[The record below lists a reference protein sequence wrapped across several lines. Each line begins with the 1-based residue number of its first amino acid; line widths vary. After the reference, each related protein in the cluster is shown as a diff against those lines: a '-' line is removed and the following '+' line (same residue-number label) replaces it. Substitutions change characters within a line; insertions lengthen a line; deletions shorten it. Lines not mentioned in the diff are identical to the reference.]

1 MGETVKRIAACVA
14 LVACLCCER
23 SANPATRTAAS
34 STASSTEASAQVAA
48 PLATPPVS
56 DALEDA
62 ALPEFQIVAADSSEG
77 DWYLDTSDLQSK
89 STEFFVG
96 SHVRHPSGLMVIWF
110 DTAVRATEE
119 HPVGRA
125 HADSVVVGDMRHL
138 EYLGRF
144 CVHND
149 GLLVDRVVGLVTDAD
164 TTARP
169 RLAWRFNAQ
178 TFRIDRYP
186 VDSVRCIVNEPMD
199 EVD

>member
-1 MGETVKRIAACVA
+1 MA
-14 LVACLCCER
+14 
-23 SANPATRTAAS
+23 
-34 STASSTEASAQVAA
+34 
-48 PLATPPVS
+48 
-56 DALEDA
+56 DAELS
-62 ALPEFQIVAADSSEG
+62 EFQIVAPDSSEG
-77 DWYLDTSDLQSK
+77 DWYLDTTDLQSVP
-89 STEFFVG
+89 TEFFVG
-96 SHVRHPSGLMVIWF
+96 AHLRHPSGVMVIWF
-110 DTAVRATEE
+110 DTAVRATED

-125 HADSVVVGDMRHL
+125 HADSVVVDGLRHQ
-138 EYLGRF
+138 EYLGCF

-186 VDSVRCIVNEPMD
+186 VDSVRCVVKEPMD